1 MLSLQKFLK
10 AVKRKQEVVQLK
22 QNDSFYGEDFA
33 KRQQNVIYSK
43 SAVKNT
49 QQNSNSYQKRNSPL
63 DKIPQ
68 IEMEK
73 SVDVESVTQNF
84 IGQTDTPTNTV
95 SDYMKQENLYSLKN
109 QPIPY
114 KQRLLIQLLQT
125 QAAQKQ
131 SVVNFG
137 FNTILIA

>member
-1 MLSLQKFLK
+1 MVKILPKDSKTLSTVNQLLK
-10 AVKRKQEVVQLK
+10 ILNKIAIVTK
-22 QNDSFYGEDFA
+22 
-33 KRQQNVIYSK
+33 
-43 SAVKNT
+43 
-49 QQNSNSYQKRNSPL
+49 KRNSPL